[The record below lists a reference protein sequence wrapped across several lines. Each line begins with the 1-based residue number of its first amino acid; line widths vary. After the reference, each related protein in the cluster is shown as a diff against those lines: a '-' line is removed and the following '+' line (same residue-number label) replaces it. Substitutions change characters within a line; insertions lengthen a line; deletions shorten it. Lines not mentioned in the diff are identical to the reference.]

1 MTTSDMNVYIDTI
14 CFMMKD
20 ILKQRMTDFAT
31 DSVKITTTWKKD
43 RLPDI
48 FVEYQ
53 CSESFPV
60 MSPEEDEEYEED

>member
-1 MTTSDMNVYIDTI
+1 MTTSDMNIYIDTI

-31 DSVKITTTWKKD
+31 DSVKIITTWKKD

-60 MSPEEDEEYEED
+60 MPSEENK